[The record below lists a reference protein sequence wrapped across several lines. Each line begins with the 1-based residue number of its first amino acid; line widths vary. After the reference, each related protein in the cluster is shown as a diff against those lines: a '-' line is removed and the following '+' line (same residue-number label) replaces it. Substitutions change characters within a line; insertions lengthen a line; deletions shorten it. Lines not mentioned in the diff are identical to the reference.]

1 MCSLYGAS
9 HSVNSGSCF
18 STSTTRSR
26 TRCMEWWTNKSLPP
40 RAPIVKYHRVRASFL
55 SSVWQSKSTCN
66 PPPPSPLDSS
76 AIDSSTRKRGGK
88 KEEASTN
95 LHNWSLYFTSSLLA
109 TVLGSRKD
117 PRPLIIPT
125 TMPFSDG
132 FKRWPQNTHTRAC
145 RLLAT
150 NTRTRS
156 RTQ

>member
-1 MCSLYGAS
+1 MCRTDTVCSLCGAS

-26 TRCMEWWTNKSLPP
+26 TRCMDQQISFSSCADCEIPQSPCK
-40 RAPIVKYHRVRASFL
+40 FL
-55 SSVWQSKSTCN
+55 SSVWQSKSTWN
-66 PPPPSPLDSS
+66 PSPPPPSPPGLVGYRFVHQKKR
-76 AIDSSTRKRGGK
+76 RKK
-88 KEEASTN
+88 KKAPTN

-132 FKRWPQNTHTRAC
+132 FKRWPQNTHTRA
-145 RLLAT
+145 
-150 NTRTRS
+150 
-156 RTQ
+156 